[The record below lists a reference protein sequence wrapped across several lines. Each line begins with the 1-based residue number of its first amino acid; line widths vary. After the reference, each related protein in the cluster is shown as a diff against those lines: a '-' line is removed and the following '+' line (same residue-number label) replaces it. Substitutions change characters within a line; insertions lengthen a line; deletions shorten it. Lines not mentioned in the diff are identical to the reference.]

1 MKKLLLTVLQL
12 VLGLGLIAAIALRLH
27 HTGQLDDLRIAFAS
41 TLTRWPLLLLAFAGF
56 GNCLLL
62 CAFRWQLVLH
72 AQGFATRFS
81 RVLRLY
87 LVGQF
92 FNAFMLGATGGDV
105 MKAIYVARDSADRK
119 TEIIATVFIER
130 MIGLVAI
137 VVLAPIAM
145 LMRLP
150 LFWGRPET
158 RALLLLALGLA
169 AASLTGF
176 ALLFGRDLFDR
187 WPWLRRLENRAAGR
201 ILRRTYTAFHAVL
214 RHRGLLTRATAL
226 SVLNHLSFIL
236 TAFAIGLAL
245 GLPLGYLDY
254 LAAFLPVNLIAAIPI
269 TPSGIGTREAASIL
283 LLGTLGVAAA
293 PAVTLSLLLYA
304 TVLAWSLVGGALF
317 ACGGLR
323 SKG

>member
-1 MKKLLLTVLQL
+1 MKKTLLTALQL
-12 VLGLGLIAAIALRLH
+12 VIGLGLIAAIALRLH
-27 HTGQLDDLRIAFAS
+27 HTGQLDDLRLAFAS
-41 TLTRWPLLLLAFAGF
+41 ILGRWPLLLLAFAGF
-56 GNCLLL
+56 GYCLLL
-62 CAFRWQLVLH
+62 CAFRWQLVLR
-72 AQGFATRFS
+72 AQGFTPRFG

-130 MIGLVAI
+130 IIGLVAI
-137 VVLAPIAM
+137 VVLAPLCM
-145 LMRLP
+145 LMRLS
-150 LFWGRPET
+150 LYWGRPDT
-158 RALLLLALGLA
+158 RALLLLALGLLA
-169 AASLTGF
+169 ATLAAL

-201 ILRRTYTAFHAVL
+201 ILRRAYAAFHAVL
-214 RHRGLLTRATAL
+214 RHRGLLTRTMAL
-226 SVLNHLSFIL
+226 SVLNHLSFIVA
-236 TAFAIGLAL
+236 AFSIGLAL

-254 LAAFLPVNLIAAIPI
+254 LAAFLPVNLIAAIPV

-283 LLGTLGVAAA
+283 LLGALGVPAA

-317 ACGGLR
+317 AGGGLK